1 MTVATERGEF
11 FFSVARA
18 LEAGV
23 DLDKAAEIA
32 DAEICEVRL
41 CDRCGTIMRIDFREP
56 AMWYCPQC
64 GEEEA
69 F

>member
-1 MTVATERGEF
+1 MTVVTERGEF
-11 FFSVARA
+11 FFSVAQA
-18 LEAGV
+18 LAAGV

-32 DAEICEVRL
+32 DAEVNEVRL
-41 CDRCGTIMRIDFREP
+41 CDWCGTIMRIDYRGP
-56 AMWYCPQC
+56 VWYCPQC